1 MYYILQLLGDKMSSN
16 NANFPNILSNMS
28 SNARGNRFTIISYIA
43 AIILISYTGYDTVI
57 LRTEIISEFADD
69 KEWRITFETQNETM
83 QAVETVQDDETRNVL
98 FDLSEINIPEG
109 FMIGYIDII
118 ITSEEESGISGQ
130 CDSVAGDIIENELTA
145 QWNDPN
151 NNLSGQ
157 DSSCLP
163 IELDLTIYP
172 NYDGETLTIAAINEY
187 QALQNWTKLGW
198 GEGYLSIDLDLDVN
212 APFGFDPANMDSDEE
227 ITIDVFIVMFKANI
241 TQIE

>member
-1 MYYILQLLGDKMSSN
+1 MSSN

-187 QALQNWTKLGW
+187 QALQNWTKSGW
-198 GEGYLSIDLDLDVN
+198 GEGDLSIDLDLDVN

-227 ITIDVFIVMFKANI
+227 ITIDVFIILFKANI

>member
-1 MYYILQLLGDKMSSN
+1 MSSN

-187 QALQNWTKLGW
+187 QALQNWTKSGW
-198 GEGYLSIDLDLDVN
+198 GEGDLSIDLDLDVN